1 MTRWQNVADAAAE
14 IGIKETLLRQR
25 LRRICAAPHTRVG
38 PDETLQVDVDW
49 FDSDHK
55 RILEKGFGP
64 KSPAERIRVERQTQ
78 SRVDRKRRLAGQMR
92 PITEH
97 ASNPFEDSFDDLAFD
112 DLDRPIETSQNFVS
126 PLPADHCLPARIGAE
141 PSVFVDYLDERRK
154 WAAKIEQIKF
164 RKMAVE
170 IVSREAVTREAFEV
184 ARLARDQMLAIPD
197 RVSGLLAGETSQ
209 DKIFKILDGEI
220 RRVLSDLCDQIE
232 KIEIDDSVEITDPIP
247 KEESVND

>member
-1 MTRWQNVADAAAE
+1 MTRWRNVADAAAE

-38 PDETLQVDVDW
+38 PDETLQVDVEW

-64 KSPAERIRVERQTQ
+64 KSPAERIRVDRQTQ

-92 PITEH
+92 PIAEH
-97 ASNPFEDSFDDLAFD
+97 DLSSFDDLAFD
-112 DLDRPIETSQNFVS
+112 DDPGPTVSTETSQTFVA
-126 PLPADHCLPARIGAE
+126 PLPPDHCLPARVGAE
-141 PSVFVDYLDERRK
+141 PSQFVDYLDERRK

-232 KIEIDDSVEITDPIP
+232 KIEIDDTVEITDPMP
-247 KEESVND
+247 KEEVDT